1 MYEGLLD
8 YAGFP
13 WFGRRGG
20 FGHRLE
26 ASMQLPCLVETVMMS
41 FALAI

>member
-1 MYEGLLD
+1 MLAFLGSEGEV
-8 YAGFP
+8 ASVI
-13 WFGRRGG
+13 
-20 FGHRLE
+20 E